1 MALALS
7 INSTALPEP
16 SSFSCNYGT
25 VEKVMTTEDG
35 YDKTILVRTGKGK
48 FSLAWEGADSTFK
61 ATAEGYA
68 ALQSVTFDDG
78 TNHTCRCRN
87 LKADLVRYSN
97 RYTGSDGL
105 WNISFDL
112 EEY

>member
-1 MALALS
+1 MAFALS

-16 SSFSCNYGT
+16 ASFNCDYDTIEN
-25 VEKVMTTEDG
+25 VMRTESGKDRSNL
-35 YDKTILVRTGKGK
+35 KRTGKGK
-48 FSLAWEGADSTFK
+48 YSLSWEGADSTFK

-68 ALQSVTFDDG
+68 ALQSVTFNDG
-78 TNHTCRCRN
+78 TEHLCRCRN
-87 LKADLVRYSN
+87 LKAKLVRYSN

-105 WNISFDL
+105 WDISFDL

>member
-16 SSFSCNYGT
+16 ASFNCSYKT

-35 YDKTILVRTGKGK
+35 YDRTILVRTGKGV
-48 FSLAWEGADSTFK
+48 FSLSWEGADSTFK
-61 ATAEGYA
+61 QTVEGYA
-68 ALQSVTFDDG
+68 ALSSVTFNDG
-78 TNHTCRCRN
+78 TSHTCRCRN
-87 LKADLVRYSN
+87 LKANLVRYSN

-105 WNISFDL
+105 WDISFDL